1 VKTKHQFVTK
11 ESAFSVST
19 REIAQTSEI
28 NVTYQLICVNV
39 ALENVALEINKF
51 ALPEPVQRSN
61 AG

>member
-1 VKTKHQFVTK
+1 V
-11 ESAFSVST
+11 FSVST

-28 NVTYQLICVNV
+28 NVTHQLICVNV
-39 ALENVALEINKF
+39 APENVVLEINLF